1 MSQIK
6 LKHIGGDGVIIAAPS
21 SNPASDR
28 TITLPSDAD
37 GTLARTLDVGFK
49 SYAVIVDGKVNN
61 TDGGTFTFGAWRTR
75 DLNHELT
82 DEDNIVSISSNQ
94 FTLAAGNYLILATAP
109 AIQVGTHQARIY
121 NATDSAEVELGQPE
135 FAGNIS
141 SGPGN
146 MSRVVARVSIA
157 ASKVFEI
164 QHRCVTTSGGTWG
177 FGAANSGG
185 LNWDSGAN
193 SVFYTYVE
201 IYKEP

>member
-6 LKHIGGDGVIIAAPS
+6 LKHSGGNGVIIAAPS

-49 SYAVIVDGKVNN
+49 SYAVIVDGKVDNS
-61 TDGGTFTFGAWRTR
+61 DGGVFTNGAWRTR

-109 AIQVGTHQARIY
+109 AIQVGTHQVRVY
-121 NATDSAEVELGQPE
+121 NVTDSAQVELGQPA
-135 FAGNIS
+135 FAGAKS
-141 SGPGN
+141 RGPGN
-146 MSRVVARVSIA
+146 ISRVVARVSIA

-164 QHRCVTTSGGTWG
+164 QHRCVSTSGGTWG